1 MKHDL
6 NYELEQAKDEVEE
19 AQQLPDTIRTRLDR
33 TYEILENTPPARKR
47 RRLPAALI
55 AAVASVL
62 LIIGSGYI
70 SPVMAEALKNIPIIG
85 SIFLNSGD
93 EGLKTASR
101 QGMTMDI
108 DQSVT
113 LNKTTLSISELM
125 YDGGRISMVLSL
137 ESKDSKSKTFGSWWD
152 KRGKNNEANTIRFYA
167 DGEELNFG
175 YGMSRVMGEEKNS
188 VILTFSPQGLPDAF
202 DLGVVVWHIEEQEP
216 FTFNIPVKISA
227 ADRVSIK
234 SEEPKIHDNI
244 HMNID
249 SLTITPATMQLI
261 VSISG
266 KPGQDLK
273 EFEQSVPDKYKIG
286 GFLNMDYEVVNEKG
300 DLAQS
305 LGGSGYGS
313 DGVLRNTYM
322 YEPFPTKPK
331 SITIKPYVQN
341 SGDKMYIPELEF
353 HMPVEE

>member
-6 NYELEQAKDEVEE
+6 NYELKQAKDEVEE
-19 AQQLPDTIRTRLDR
+19 AQQLPDMIRATLDR
-33 TYEILENTPPARKR
+33 TYELLENTPPARKR

-55 AAVASVL
+55 AAVASIL
-62 LIIGSGYI
+62 LIIGSGYF

-108 DQSVT
+108 DQSMT
-113 LNKTTLSISELM
+113 LNDTTLSITELM
-125 YDGGRISMVLSL
+125 YDGGRISMVLTL
-137 ESKDSKSKTFGSWWD
+137 ETKEGKSKAFGSWWD
-152 KRGKNNEANTIRFYA
+152 KKGKNNEANTIRFYA
-167 DGEELNFG
+167 DGEELNIG
-175 YGMSRVMGEEKNS
+175 YRMSRVMGEEKNS
-188 VILTFSPQGLPDAF
+188 VILNFSPQGLPEAF
-202 DLGVVVWHIEEQEP
+202 DLGVVVWHVEEQEP

-227 ADRVSIK
+227 ADRVSLK

-244 HMNID
+244 HMSID

-266 KPGQDLK
+266 KPGQDIK
-273 EFEQSVPDKYKIG
+273 ELNQSISDKYKIG
-286 GFLNMDYEVVNEKG
+286 GFINIDYEVVNEKG
-300 DLAQS
+300 ELAQL

-313 DGVLRNTYM
+313 DGVFRNTYE

-331 SITIKPYVQN
+331 SITIRPYVPK
-341 SGDKMYIPELEF
+341 SEDKMYIPELEF
-353 HMPVEE
+353 HITVEE